1 MKNRRTFIK
10 NGLGLAAGLAIAKVS
25 QGGSFLTADAAFA
38 FQFKQETLGYAFN
51 ALEPAIDA
59 ETMQIH
65 YERHYG
71 TYVKTANEAIAAEAA
86 QVKDEKELFAAI
98 DKYSAKLR
106 NNAGGAYNHALFW
119 KNLRAPQA
127 DNKPTGT
134 LAAAIDRDFGSFDQF
149 KETFTKAATQQ
160 FGSGWAWLVLDAG
173 KLKVGGTPNQDN
185 PLMKGVALQGKPL
198 LGLDVWEHAYYL
210 KYQNKRPE
218 YVAGFWSVVNWDEV
232 RKHLAEKK

>member
-10 NGLGLAAGLAIAKVS
+10 NGLGLAAGIAIAKVS
-25 QGGSFLTADAAFA
+25 HGSSLLGADKSYA
-38 FQFKQETLGYAFN
+38 FQFQQETLSYAFN

-59 ETMQIH
+59 QTMQIH

-71 TYVKTANEAIAAEAA
+71 TYVKTANEALSTEAA
-86 QVKDEKELFAAI
+86 SVKDAASLFANI

-106 NNAGGAYNHALFW
+106 NNAGGAYNHAMFW
-119 KNLRAPQA
+119 KSLRAPQA

-134 LAAAIDRDFGSFDQF
+134 LAAAIDRDFGGLAQF
-149 KETFTKAATQQ
+149 KEAFAKAATQQ

-173 KLKVGGTPNQDN
+173 KLKIGGTPNQDN
-185 PLMKGVALQGKPL
+185 PLMKGVAVQGKPL

-210 KYQNKRPE
+210 KYQNKRPD
-218 YVAGFWSVVNWDEV
+218 YVASFWSIVNWDQV
-232 RKHLAEKK
+232 QKHFDNKK

>member
-10 NGLGLAAGLAIAKVS
+10 NSLGLAAGLAVAKVG
-25 QGGSFLTADAAFA
+25 QAGTFLGGTSLFA
-38 FQFKQETLGYAFN
+38 FQFAQEPLAYAFN

-59 ETMQIH
+59 QTMQIH

-71 TYVKTANEAIAAEAA
+71 TYVKNANEAIAAENVQAA
-86 QVKDEKELFAAI
+86 DAKAIFKDI
-98 DKYSAKLR
+98 DKYSTKLR
-106 NNAGGAYNHALFW
+106 NNAGGAYNHAYFW
-119 KNLRAPQA
+119 KTLRAPKA
-127 DNKPTGT
+127 DNKPTGA
-134 LAAAIDRDFGSFDQF
+134 LAAAIDKTFGSFDKF
-149 KETFTKAATQQ
+149 KQEFTKAATQQ

-210 KYQNKRPE
+210 KYQNKRPD

-232 RKHLAEKK
+232 QKQFTAK